1 MAMALAASM
10 LLPPPRPRTKSQP
23 FSRAKAAPA
32 MTVSTT
38 GLAETLSNT
47 AYSTPAWVSW
57 SWTASRYPLARV
69 DLPLEITM
77 RAFLP
82 GRRCLCSF

>member
-23 FSRAKAAPA
+23 LARAKAAPSI
-32 MTVSTT
+32 TVSTT
-38 GLAETLSNT
+38 GLADTLSKT

-57 SWTASRYPLARV
+57 SCTVSKYPLARV